1 MNLREFVAKIDCFN
15 ISEIDKIKVKEILN
29 SLENET
35 LDSTFFIEQ
44 RDDSAYIFIPD
55 ELKVGYLDKNLITIW
70 IPKTLKGRVRYE
82 SYKNYDK
89 QYITQEES
97 LEVIEKIKNSYKK
110 LKEHPRRSRV

>member
-1 MNLREFVAKIDCFN
+1 MNIGEFLDKVDHFN

-29 SLENET
+29 SLEKET
-35 LDSTFFIEQ
+35 LESTFFIEQ
-44 RDDSAYIFIPD
+44 RDDLAYIFIPD

-97 LEVIEKIKNSYKK
+97 IEVIEKIKNSYRK
-110 LKEHPRRSRV
+110 LKTNPRRVKS